1 MSAARVPSSD
11 AQAMALKQLFVFT
24 RMQGVVMAFADV
36 FLLLALMF
44 VVFAALVWFMRR
56 PPVMAPA
63 SGGGH

>member
-1 MSAARVPSSD
+1 
-11 AQAMALKQLFVFT
+11 
-24 RMQGVVMAFADV
+24 
-36 FLLLALMF
+36 MF